1 MSTKD
6 TYKSWRTTLFGLAV
20 QVAIVYTWVKG
31 VQPVEM
37 WSALIFLAA
46 FGLWFMPDTLIIT
59 LKNYFN
65 DLTNRNNNGPG
76 GLSGGAAC

>member
-1 MSTKD
+1 MSAKD
-6 TYKSWRTTLFGLAV
+6 TYKSWRTTLFGLTV
-20 QVAIVYTWVKG
+20 QGAILYTWVKG

-59 LKNYFN
+59 LKNYF
-65 DLTNRNNNGPG
+65 DDFTNRNNRGGG
-76 GLSGGAAC
+76 GLSGGAAL